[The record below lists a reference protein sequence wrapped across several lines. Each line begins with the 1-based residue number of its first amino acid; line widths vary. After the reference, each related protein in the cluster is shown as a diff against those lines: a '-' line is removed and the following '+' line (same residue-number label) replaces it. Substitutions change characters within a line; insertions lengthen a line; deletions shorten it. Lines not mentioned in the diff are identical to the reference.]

1 MKILAKIH
9 EYMNINYFL
18 CYIAFRISNIIEK
31 RARHTEQNGTCY
43 KYIQFVGCCVSCL
56 SEHVSVCSMRH
67 DTFILLE
74 TEAKLDVKAHLK

>member
-31 RARHTEQNGTCY
+31 RPRPRGPYFHDVLIRPIYQRE
-43 KYIQFVGCCVSCL
+43 VGLFATTKV
-56 SEHVSVCSMRH
+56 HN
-67 DTFILLE
+67 F
-74 TEAKLDVKAHLK
+74 AHLSSYSEKLSSKQV